1 MVCREQNRLASALAP
16 FPGTLMENKVRI
28 HSGEVYA
35 PTKPRLPLAACFD
48 GLPGIATSDTRL
60 TCRVSPLE
68 ASSLQQASYR
78 DPPVAA
84 GDRPPPMCL
93 AITSVC
99 SHATAM
105 GAKCGLFPTSRYP
118 VSPCEPC
125 WLFDTEW
132 KITS

>member
-1 MVCREQNRLASALAP
+1 MVCREQNRPASALAP
-16 FPGTLMENKVRI
+16 FPETLMENKARI
-28 HSGEVYA
+28 HSGEVYDPA
-35 PTKPRLPLAACFD
+35 KPRLPLAACFD
-48 GLPGIATSDTRL
+48 GLPGIATSDTQL

-99 SHATAM
+99 SHATAEGYEM
-105 GAKCGLFPTSRYP
+105 WAVSHVEVSGSP
-118 VSPCEPC
+118 VNRAGYLTRSG
-125 WLFDTEW
+125 
-132 KITS
+132 K